1 MEDNRGYKRESLIN
15 RWENEMKKEK
25 QQTQDKVLK
34 EFFETDLGK
43 QIKENHEKHKEE
55 QKKIRKLYDK
65 LKNKK
70 ESQNENNR

>member
-1 MEDNRGYKRESLIN
+1 MGYKTESLIN

-70 ESQNENNR
+70 EN

>member
-1 MEDNRGYKRESLIN
+1 MEYKTESLIN

-43 QIKENHEKHKEE
+43 KIKENHEKHKEE

-70 ESQNENNR
+70 EN

>member
-1 MEDNRGYKRESLIN
+1 MGYKMESIIN
-15 RWENEMKKEK
+15 RWKSKIKEQK
-25 QQTQDKVLK
+25 QDEVLK

-43 QIKENHEKHKEE
+43 KIKENHEKHKEE

-70 ESQNENNR
+70 ES

>member
-1 MEDNRGYKRESLIN
+1 MGYKTESLIN

-43 QIKENHEKHKEE
+43 KIKENHEKHKEE

-70 ESQNENNR
+70 EN

>member
-1 MEDNRGYKRESLIN
+1 MGYKTESLIN

-43 QIKENHEKHKEE
+43 QIKENHEKHKKE
-55 QKKIRKLYDK
+55 QKKIKDLYNK
-65 LKNKK
+65 IKNKK
-70 ESQNENNR
+70 GELK

>member
-1 MEDNRGYKRESLIN
+1 MGYKTESLIN

-55 QKKIRKLYDK
+55 QKKIKDLYNK
-65 LKNKK
+65 IKNKK
-70 ESQNENNR
+70 GELK

>member
-1 MEDNRGYKRESLIN
+1 MGYKTESLIN

>member
-1 MEDNRGYKRESLIN
+1 
-15 RWENEMKKEK
+15 MKKEK
-25 QQTQDKVLK
+25 QKTQNKVLK

-70 ESQNENNR
+70 EN